1 MICARNLSIVYL
13 VIAIY
18 FISIDCTPPSYEL
31 REKLL
36 RLLLDPQYDDNVNE
50 ITTRRNMSIS
60 EAKSKVPVK
69 YYKRRLDLL
78 DIFETTTKAKE
89 LTTPAMDFSKSQPFD
104 GGLLKGMLSFMN
116 NIMRR

>member
-1 MICARNLSIVYL
+1 MQ
-13 VIAIY
+13 
-18 FISIDCTPPSYEL
+18 FPHDETFIDCTPPSYEL

-50 ITTRRNMSIS
+50 ITTRRNMLTS